1 MAVHVFLFIVCVLPV
16 MVLGYQDGAGASA
29 CLDLKP
35 HHDGT
40 TANTSP
46 HPYTLTADTTS
57 IKQGGMVTVTL
68 NATATNGYFKGFL
81 VQARCTKC
89 TTADTAIVPGTF
101 AKYTAADD
109 TKTMDCANI
118 AKNSMT
124 HTSSSMKTTVMFT
137 WTAPSDYDVSQG
149 VQFRATIVQVK
160 ATWWTNVLSQEI
172 TVTTAAPNSTTQA
185 APLLALIISF
195 SVVVSSL
202 LA

>member
-16 MVLGYQDGAGASA
+16 MVLGHQDGAGAQA

-35 HHDGT
+35 RHDTT

-46 HPYTLTADTTS
+46 HPYNLTVDTTS

-68 NATATNGYFKGFL
+68 NTTAANATFKGFL

-101 AKYTAADD
+101 AKYNAADD
-109 TKTMDCANI
+109 TKTMDCANV

-124 HTSSSMKTTVMFT
+124 HTSSSVKTSVMFT
-137 WTAPSDYDVSQG
+137 WKAPSDYDVSQG

-172 TVTTAAPNSTTQA
+172 TVTTAAPNSTPQA
-185 APLLALIISF
+185 APLLALIIS
-195 SVVVSSL
+195 VVVSSM